1 MNKNKPDPFL
11 QSPNVTVDLHGVRFP
26 MEYLFRGSLVVG
38 QPGSGKTRCILMPLF
53 RSILDA
59 TGNDPHDKASFVI
72 VDAKN
77 EFAPFVAQALR
88 EVGRE
93 DDLIVLKP
101 GSAFYNPLAS
111 PFLTTGEMVEKII
124 SLANHT
130 NRDPMRRARGDEAFW
145 ANALRSIL
153 SSVINATRTIHGGQI
168 TFAALNETFRVINK
182 FPNASAAMEW
192 MRENDL
198 TEETIE
204 GIRDFLILPEDKTR
218 PCVATSMANTI
229 YFWKNEPLKQ
239 LTTPSQ
245 GLPVINPM
253 DIVHRGKVLLISCT
267 SAAYGTSISP
277 LHVALKEHFFSTL
290 LGRDEI
296 EVCGEDGH
304 WGPINQTRP
313 VFIFADEAQ
322 SYLTPDSTMGEL
334 VALDRLRSFKGGY
347 IAASQNL
354 ASIHSVMGDAAHA
367 TRLISLFSNQIFM
380 ANICPQTAIQAE
392 HILGQKLIK
401 ERQKEIG
408 DAMAP
413 PLLFRQAQP
422 ARKND
427 GGTVIESTRQ
437 GPRVSASTLAAMR
450 TAEFYV
456 RLANGK
462 VHHKIAPFDNMVQAT

>member
-11 QSPNVTVDLHGVRFP
+11 QNPNQTVDLHGLRFP
-26 MEYLFRGSLVVG
+26 MEYLYRGSLVVG
-38 QPGSGKTRCILMPLF
+38 QPGSGKTRTILMPLF
-53 RSILDA
+53 RSILGA
-59 TGNDPHDKASFVI
+59 TGNSPHDKASFIV

-93 DDLIVLKP
+93 EDLIVLRP
-101 GSAFYNPLAS
+101 GLAFYNPLAS

-124 SLANHT
+124 SLATHT
-130 NRDPMRRARGDEAFW
+130 NRDPMRRGRGDEAFW
-145 ANALRSIL
+145 ANALRSL
-153 SSVINATRTIHGGQI
+153 LTSVINATRTIHAGQI
-168 TFAALNETFRVINK
+168 TFASLNEIFRVINK

-204 GIRDFLILPEDKTR
+204 GIRDFLLLPEEKTR

-229 YFWKNEPLKQ
+229 YFWKNEPLRR

-245 GLPVINPM
+245 SLPAINPI

-290 LGRDEI
+290 LARDEI

-334 VALDRLRSFKGGY
+334 VALDRLRSFRGAY
-347 IAASQNL
+347 VAATQNL
-354 ASIHSVMGDAAHA
+354 ASIHSVMGDPAHA
-367 TRLISLFSNQIFM
+367 TRLISLFANQFFLS
-380 ANICPQTAIQAE
+380 NICPHTAKQAE
-392 HILGQKLIK
+392 HVLGKKPIK

-408 DAMAP
+408 NTVAP
-413 PLLFRQAQP
+413 PLLFRQAQSL
-422 ARKND
+422 RKNE

-462 VHHKIAPFDNMVQAT
+462 VHHKTAPFDTMIQAP

>member
-229 YFWKNEPLKQ
+229 YFWKN
-239 LTTPSQ
+239 
-245 GLPVINPM
+245 
-253 DIVHRGKVLLISCT
+253 
-267 SAAYGTSISP
+267 
-277 LHVALKEHFFSTL
+277 
-290 LGRDEI
+290 
-296 EVCGEDGH
+296 
-304 WGPINQTRP
+304 
-313 VFIFADEAQ
+313 
-322 SYLTPDSTMGEL
+322 
-334 VALDRLRSFKGGY
+334 
-347 IAASQNL
+347 
-354 ASIHSVMGDAAHA
+354 
-367 TRLISLFSNQIFM
+367 
-380 ANICPQTAIQAE
+380 
-392 HILGQKLIK
+392 
-401 ERQKEIG
+401 
-408 DAMAP
+408 
-413 PLLFRQAQP
+413 
-422 ARKND
+422 
-427 GGTVIESTRQ
+427 
-437 GPRVSASTLAAMR
+437 
-450 TAEFYV
+450 
-456 RLANGK
+456 
-462 VHHKIAPFDNMVQAT
+462 